1 MIAMPITDF
10 VCART
15 EHGPKERAAA
25 ALADM
30 GFSLSDTIRMLMVG
44 AGEEW
49 FPLDLDAPDAGPTRP
64 LYEFE
69 GRQARAFASIDNFKA
84 DLRGYDD

>member
-1 MIAMPITDF
+1 MPTTDF
-10 VCART
+10 TCART
-15 EHGPKERAAA
+15 EHSPNERAAA

-30 GFSLSDTIRMLMVG
+30 GFSLSDTIRMLLVG

-49 FPLDLDAPDAGPTRP
+49 FPLDLDTTDTSPSRP

-69 GRQARAFASIDNFKA
+69 GRQARAFASIDNFMA

>member
-1 MIAMPITDF
+1 MIAMPMTDF
-10 VCART
+10 TCART
-15 EHGPKERAAA
+15 EHGSKERAAA

-49 FPLDLDAPDAGPTRP
+49 FPLDLDTTETSPSRP

-69 GRQARAFASIDNFKA
+69 GRQAWAFASIDNFMA
-84 DLRGYDD
+84 ALRGYED

>member
-1 MIAMPITDF
+1 MPTTDF
-10 VCART
+10 TCART

-30 GFSLSDTIRMLMVG
+30 GFSLSDTIRMLLVG
-44 AGEEW
+44 AGEEG
-49 FPLDLDAPDAGPTRP
+49 FPLDLDTTDTSPSRP

-69 GRQARAFASIDNFKA
+69 GRQARAFASIDNFMA